1 MAFSSELVFSE
12 TLQIE
17 VDPAG
22 NDVYP
27 LFKAPRAATVKSA
40 YFVSENNIA
49 AGTGI
54 TIQFLNYGTAG
65 TSVQSGGT
73 ITNAIGTG
81 ISADVPTAFTVNAS
95 QAQLDAG
102 EWVVAALTEVGG
114 GWQSGDR
121 IRVQVDYVLGHG

>member
-1 MAFSSELVFSE
+1 MTFASEMVFSAQ
-12 TLQIE
+12 LQIE

-27 LFKAPRAATVKSA
+27 LFKAPRGATVKSA
-40 YFVSENNIA
+40 YLVSENAIA

-54 TIQFLNYGTAG
+54 TIQLLNYGTSG

-95 QAQLDAG
+95 QAQLDEG

-121 IRVQVDYVLGHG
+121 IRIQANYVLGHG